1 MRGLIIGKFY
11 PPHCGHEYL
20 IRFAR
25 ERVDELHVFV
35 FYRSDE
41 TIDGNLRAQWL
52 RELFPNVIVHAQF
65 AEHRDPYNPRDEQ
78 GWSAWIDEIRRTC
91 ALKFDFVF
99 SSEAYGDE
107 LARRL
112 NAEHVIVDLQRV
124 VVPISGTRVRENPRA
139 CLEFIS
145 PRVRA
150 YYSACATTPNAPVC
164 ANFPSTYNSS

>member
-11 PPHCGHEYL
+11 PPHRGHEYL

-25 ERVDELHVFV
+25 ARVDELHVMV

-41 TIDGNLRAQWL
+41 TLDGNLRAAWL
-52 RELFPNVIVHAQF
+52 RELFPNVMVHAQF
-65 AEHRDPYNPRDEQ
+65 AEHRDPYNPRDDA
-78 GWSAWIDEIRRTC
+78 GWNAWIDEIRRTC

-99 SSEAYGDE
+99 SSETYGDE

-112 NAEHVIVDLQRV
+112 NAQHFMVDRQRV
-124 VVPISGTRVRENPRA
+124 VVPISGTRVRAQPRA
-139 CLEFIS
+139 CFEFLS

-150 YYSACATTPNAPVC
+150 YYSACTMTSNSLVC
-164 ANFPSTYNSS
+164 ASFRSTYNSS